1 MISQTRDVHRQ
12 IGPLLETLRKAK
24 TISFATLATRAS
36 HEGQVGSRPYTPS
49 SAPPRTTAG
58 LPEARFVY
66 QPSGNWRVPG
76 NPTREIRTSSNWT

>member
-1 MISQTRDVHRQ
+1 MRPVHRQ

-36 HEGQVGSRPYTPS
+36 HEGGVGSRPYTLS

-58 LPEARFVY
+58 LPEARFIY
-66 QPSGNWRVPG
+66 RPSGNWRGPRK
-76 NPTREIRTSSNWT
+76 PD